1 MYSVAFYYYSYLYCN
16 QICVKGTV
24 SVMACTMLE
33 DRDGGMTLL
42 INKLPYV
49 FCCSSYA
56 IFFEFL
62 ALSIVFAC
70 LHMHNNSPVTVLRLG
85 NGNHSNFILCS
96 PDHFEVF
103 KPSIVQFRPVLLQ

>member
-42 INKLPYV
+42 IN
-49 FCCSSYA
+49 
-56 IFFEFL
+56 
-62 ALSIVFAC
+62 
-70 LHMHNNSPVTVLRLG
+70 
-85 NGNHSNFILCS
+85 
-96 PDHFEVF
+96 
-103 KPSIVQFRPVLLQ
+103 